1 MSRPAARLSLIFFL
15 SGAAALLF
23 ETLWFRL
30 SGLTFGNTAWASA
43 LVLTSFMSGLAAGNL
58 LAVRISEGRNALRL
72 YAAMEAG
79 IAITSVALVLFL
91 PSTQN
96 LFAPLFRIFLG
107 SDFALNAA
115 RLVLAFILLCIP
127 TTLMGA
133 TLPVVVGALS
143 RSEQNYGRALG
154 LLYGWNTM
162 GAVAGSLAGEIVLI
176 RALGIRGT
184 GVVAGCFS
192 GAAALIALT
201 GVAEIPPPGL
211 RPPSPRVA
219 GRGLSLLAAAALSG
233 FALLA
238 LEVIWFRFLVL
249 FIFATSLAFA
259 IMLAIVLL
267 GISLGALAASVLM
280 HRWPDADRWA
290 ASIAAIAGVVLIA
303 SYAGFT
309 PTPLGRPETV
319 APGREL
325 TVVFLESLR
334 LMLPVSVLS
343 GVLFTIVGRAVERE
357 LRSETRA
364 AALLTA
370 FNTLGAA
377 IGSAVAGFVLIPR
390 IGVERAFFTI
400 AVVYAIATL
409 LLLPK
414 EKRALASAAIC
425 GTVLMIALIRFP
437 FGMFRGTYI
446 PLATRDYLRDTKI
459 AAVREGVIETA
470 VCLRG
475 SVAGQPYFYRLVTN
489 GYSMSGTSYASKR
502 YMTLF
507 TWLPLALRPDAKDA
521 LLISYGVGITATSLL
536 ASPQIRSVDM
546 VDISRDILEMSEIVW
561 PGESN
566 PRRDPRAHVHVEDGR
581 FFLRTTNRR
590 FDLITSEPPPPK
602 TAGVVSLY
610 TEEYFRLVHDRLT
623 DDGIASYWLPVYQL
637 SENDSR
643 AIVSA
648 FCNAFSDCSLWSGA
662 GAEWIL
668 LGSRGGG
675 RPVSEAGFVGQWSE
689 PEPAR
694 WLRWIGVE
702 TPEQLATT
710 FLADAPRLRQFAGN
724 TPPLT
729 DDHPL
734 RLSPILGGGLLPAYR
749 RVFEEAPQVFA
760 RSEFVRRTIPPA
772 IRQRATGYF
781 GAQHLIDQRFTS
793 SNKGPI
799 DPVTL
804 RAILTRTQLRTLPRI
819 FLGTDMWLEQI
830 ARDAVTRGSADPQ
843 LVYIAGAGE
852 LGERH
857 YSEAA
862 QLFRRAASG
871 GLPAAAPFAGLASEL
886 AREQNR
892 ADELLPGRVAHPQLP
907 LQQRGGAAD
916 EAARQAVRGGG
927 HR

>member
-1 MSRPAARLSLIFFL
+1 MSRPATRLSLIFFL

-58 LAVRISEGRNALRL
+58 LAVRISEGQDPLRL
-72 YAAMEAG
+72 YAAIEAA
-79 IAITSVALVLFL
+79 IAIAGFALVLLL

-96 LFAPLFRIFLG
+96 LFAPLFRVFLG

-115 RLVLAFILLCIP
+115 RLVLAFVLLCIP

-133 TLPVVVGALS
+133 TLPIVVGAFS
-143 RSEQNYGRALG
+143 RSEENYGRVLG

-184 GVVAGCFS
+184 GLVAACFS
-192 GAAALIALT
+192 LAAAAIAFSS
-201 GVAEIPPPGL
+201 PSPGL
-211 RPPSPRVA
+211 PPPSPRAA
-219 GRGLSLLAAAALSG
+219 GRGPVRLLFAAALSG

-267 GISLGALAASVLM
+267 GISAGALAASALM
-280 HRWPDADRWA
+280 HRWPDADRFA
-290 ASIAAIAGVVLIA
+290 ASIAAIAGVVLII

-309 PTPLGRPETV
+309 PTPLGRPGTV
-319 APGREL
+319 EPGREL

-334 LMLPVSVLS
+334 LMLPVCALS

-357 LRSETRA
+357 LQSETRA

-370 FNTLGAA
+370 FNTVGAA

-400 AVVYAIATL
+400 AIVYAIATL
-409 LLLPK
+409 LLLTK
-414 EKRALASAAIC
+414 ERRELVPAAVC
-425 GTVLMIALIRFP
+425 GAILVIALVRFP
-437 FGMFRGTYI
+437 FGMFRDTYI
-446 PLATRDYLRDTKI
+446 PLATRDYLKDTKI
-459 AAVREGVIETA
+459 AAVREGVIETI
-470 VCLRG
+470 VYLRG
-475 SVAGQPYFYRLVTN
+475 SVAGQPYFHRLVTN
-489 GYSMSGTSYASKR
+489 GYSMSGTNYASKR

-546 VDISRDILEMSEIVW
+546 VDISRDIYEMSDIVW
-561 PGESN
+561 PGNSN

-581 FFLRTTNRR
+581 FFLRTTDRR

-623 DDGIASYWLPVYQL
+623 EGGIASYWLPVYQL
-637 SENDSR
+637 SEDDSR
-643 AIVSA
+643 AIVAA

-668 LGSRGGG
+668 LGSRGG
-675 RPVSEAGFVGQWSE
+675 RPVSEAAFIRQWSE

-702 TPEQLATT
+702 TPEQLAAT
-710 FLADAPRLRQFAGN
+710 FLADAPRLRQFAGS

-734 RLSPILGGGLLPAYR
+734 RLSPLLGGGLLPSYR
-749 RVFEEAPQVFA
+749 RFFDEAPQAFA
-760 RSEFVRRTIPPA
+760 RSEFVRQTIPPG
-772 IRQRATGYF
+772 IRQRSAGSF
-781 GAQHLIDQRFTS
+781 GAQHLIDQRFFS
-793 SNKGPI
+793 SNKAPI
-799 DPVTL
+799 DPVVL
-804 RAILTRTQLRTLPRI
+804 RAILTQTQLRTLPRL
-819 FLGTDMWLEQI
+819 FLGTDMWMETI
-830 ARDAVTRGSADPQ
+830 ARDALAGGSTDPQ
-843 LVYIAGAGE
+843 VVYIVGVGE
-852 LGERH
+852 LAERR
-857 YSEAA
+857 YAEAA
-862 QLFRRAASG
+862 DLFDRASAM
-871 GLPAAAPFAGLASEL
+871 GLPAAARFAGLASEL
-886 AREQNR
+886 AGEQNR
-892 ADELLPGRVAHPQLP
+892 ADALLPGRAAHPQLP
-907 LQQRGGAAD
+907 LQQRRGAAD
-916 EAARQAVRGGG
+916 QAARKAVRRGG
-927 HR
+927 H